1 MTSKLHDDRARIR
14 LAADEQAVGRAIGWV
29 ERFCKH
35 HQLSREVTDVVCL
48 SIEEV
53 VSNIVAHGYERQ
65 PGRLSI
71 ELHYDRRAL
80 SVVIEDGGKPFDP
93 TQAVTPHIDGM
104 LASRR
109 EGGFGLLLI
118 KDLMDDIMYQRAGTI
133 NRLKLVKD
141 L

>member
-1 MTSKLHDDRARIR
+1 MQRYSVRPSTFVTVLASPATVAIR
-14 LAADEQAVGRAIGWV
+14 RLSSCVGPGA
-29 ERFCKH
+29 
-35 HQLSREVTDVVCL
+35 VTDVVCL
-48 SIEEV
+48 SLEEA
-53 VSNIVAHGYERQ
+53 VSNIVEHGYERQ

-93 TQAVTPHIDGM
+93 TQAVTPPTDGT

-118 KDLMDDIMYQRAGTI
+118 KGVMDDVTYQRAGTI
-133 NRLKLVKD
+133 NRLKLVKH

>member
-1 MTSKLHDDRARIR
+1 MARARTR
-14 LAADEQAVGRAIGWV
+14 LAADERAVARAIGWV
-29 ERFCKH
+29 ERFCNR
-35 HQLSREVTDVVCL
+35 HQLSRAVTDIVCL
-48 SIEEV
+48 SLEEV
-53 VSNIVAHGYERQ
+53 VSNIVEHGYERQ

-93 TQAVTPHIDGM
+93 TQAVTLPTDGT

-118 KDLMDDIMYQRAGTI
+118 NGVMDDITYQRAGTI
-133 NRLKLVKD
+133 NRLTLVKH

>member
-1 MTSKLHDDRARIR
+1 MARGRTR
-14 LAADEQAVGRAIGWV
+14 LAADERAVARVIGWV
-29 ERFCKH
+29 ERFCNH
-35 HQLSREVTDVVCL
+35 HQLSRAVTEVVCL
-48 SIEEV
+48 ALEEV
-53 VSNIVAHGYERQ
+53 VSNIVEHGYERQ

-71 ELHYDRRAL
+71 ELHCDRRAL

-93 TQAVTPHIDGM
+93 KRAVPTRTDGT

-118 KDLMDDIMYQRAGTI
+118 NGLMDDIMYQRAGAI
-133 NRLKLVKD
+133 NRLKLVKH

>member
-1 MTSKLHDDRARIR
+1 M
-14 LAADEQAVGRAIGWV
+14 
-29 ERFCKH
+29 
-35 HQLSREVTDVVCL
+35 TDVVCL
-48 SIEEV
+48 SLEEA
-53 VSNIVAHGYERQ
+53 VSNIVEHGYERQ

-93 TQAVTPHIDGM
+93 TQAVTPHADGT
-104 LASRR
+104 LASHR

-118 KDLMDDIMYQRAGTI
+118 KGVMDDVTYQRAGTI
-133 NRLKLVKD
+133 NRLTLVKH